1 MRRTQPAHH
10 GFLLSV
16 TLLRDKVPSFDEFPF
31 SIPAVRTLDSLRF
44 DPRVTYFIGE
54 NGSGK
59 STLIE
64 AIAILAG
71 FNPEGGSKNFRFAAR
86 PSESSLHSML
96 RLTRGARREKTGFF
110 LRAETLFNLAT
121 EVEQLGLGEYGWEDM
136 HAKSHGEAFLWL
148 VKERFGPR
156 GLYILDEPE
165 AALSP
170 QRQLAMLR
178 LIHALVQAQCQFIIA
193 THSSI
198 LMAYPEATIYHLSP
212 EAITPMAYEETEHF
226 QVTQGFLA
234 NHRDYL
240 RHLFADE
247 GADVDLTWPL
257 ARDFAAVGGTTIDR
271 TRVGPRTE
279 QP

>member
-1 MRRTQPAHH
+1 MPRRGPQHGER
-10 GFLLSV
+10 GFLLSLTV
-16 TLLRDKVPSFDEFPF
+16 LSDRVSSFDQYPF
-31 SIPAVRTLDSLRF
+31 SIPAIRAFNSLDF
-44 DPRVTYFIGE
+44 DPRVTFMIGE

-86 PSESSLHSML
+86 PSESSLHSAL
-96 RLTRGARREKTGFF
+96 RLARSTRREKKGFF

-121 EVEQLGLGEYGWEDM
+121 EVERQALFAYGWEDM

-148 VKERFGPR
+148 VKERFGPN

-178 LIHALVQAQCQFIIA
+178 LIHDLVQAQCQFIIA
-193 THSSI
+193 THSPI
-198 LMAYPEATIYHLSP
+198 LMAYPQATIYQFSP
-212 EAITPMAYEETEHF
+212 EGIARILYEETEHF
-226 QVTQGFLA
+226 EVTQGFLV
-234 NHRDYL
+234 NHQQYL
-240 RHLFADE
+240 RHLLSDE
-247 GADVDLTWPL
+247 RPDGGL
-257 ARDFAAVGGTTIDR
+257 A
-271 TRVGPRTE
+271 
-279 QP
+279 